1 MRLRFTLL
9 PLLALLTGCAVGPN
23 YRRPD
28 TQAPAT
34 FRGQP
39 APEDRSIADLGW
51 WDLYRDPV
59 LTALIKESLAHG
71 YDAHIAAVRVE
82 QARAIAL
89 QAQGQLFPSL
99 GYSGGAYRGK
109 NALEGTPNPA
119 GNGTTGNA
127 FYGYVSAAW
136 EPDIWGRLRR
146 LDEAARAQYLQTEA
160 ARRGVLLSLV
170 AEVASDYFQLLELDN
185 ELAIARQA
193 SDSFGES
200 LKLFNQRLTGGIAS
214 RLETSSAAA
223 AQAAA
228 AAQVPALETQIAV
241 TENQLNVLLDR
252 NPGPIERGSPLSV
265 HGTAPEVPAGIPSAL
280 LERRPDVRAA
290 EYAARAANAQIGA
303 TIGSFLPEIGLSSL
317 LGAVSPSLDGITDHK
332 QSLWSAGAQV
342 TGPIFQFGTLR
353 GEYLQSKAA
362 WELAKLQY
370 EQTARSAF
378 ADVANA
384 LVRRRKLGEVRAHQ
398 EREVDAYQ
406 EAVAVAME
414 RYKAGHADYY
424 ELLQVQQELYPA
436 EAALAQTRRDEL
448 ISIVQLYKALGGGW
462 NLSDP
467 AWRGPVSQG

>member
-1 MRLRFTLL
+1 MRLRSTLL
-9 PLLALLTGCAVGPN
+9 PILALLTGCAVGPN

-28 TQAPAT
+28 TQPPTT

-39 APEDRSIADLGW
+39 TPENRSIADLAW
-51 WDLYRDPV
+51 WDLYRDSV

-71 YDAHIAAVRVE
+71 YDARVAASRVE
-82 QARAIAL
+82 QARAIAM

-99 GYSGGAYRGK
+99 GYAGGAYRGK
-109 NALEGTPNPA
+109 NALEGEPVPSGSEPTS
-119 GNGTTGNA
+119 NA

-170 AEVASDYFQLLELDN
+170 TEVASDYFRLLELDN
-185 ELAIARQA
+185 EVTVDRQA

-200 LKLFNQRLTGGIAS
+200 LRLFNQRLAGGISS

-228 AAQVPALETQIAV
+228 AAQVPALETQIAI
-241 TENQLNVLLDR
+241 TENQLNVLLGR
-252 NPGPIERGSPLSV
+252 NPGPIERGPPLSV
-265 HGTAPEVPAGIPSAL
+265 HRAAPEVPAGIPSAL
-280 LERRPDVRAA
+280 LERRPDVRSA

-303 TIGSFLPEIGLSSL
+303 TIGSFLPDISLSAL
-317 LGAVSPSLDGITDHK
+317 FGGVSPSLNTITHQQ
-332 QSLWSAGAQV
+332 QSLWSAGAQL

-384 LVRRRKLGEVRAHQ
+384 LVTRQNLELIRTQQEQEVN
-398 EREVDAYQ
+398 DYQ
-406 EAVAVAME
+406 DAVAVATE
-414 RYKAGHADYY
+414 RYKAGQADYY

-436 EAALAQTRRDEL
+436 EAALAQTHRDEL
-448 ISIVQLYKALGGGW
+448 ISILQLYKALGGGW

-467 AWRGPVSQG
+467 AWLEPK